1 MILKVYELNKI
12 NLKNNKLFLIHGKN
26 DSAKK
31 SIINHIKMKDD
42 ECEKIKY
49 TEKEI
54 LNQNDDFYNNVLNKS
69 FFSEKKIIIID
80 QVTTKIKKI
89 LDDIYYKIS
98 DDIFLIILSDP
109 LDKKSALRLNFEK
122 NENQV
127 CIAVYPENEQTMIS
141 YASNFFSKNKI
152 SISNANINMIINK
165 CSNDIE
171 NLKNELNKIEIY
183 LKNKKNITSEEI
195 LRLTNLIE
203 NHSFYEL
210 VNNCLALNNKKTV
223 NILNESNYSN
233 EDTIIIIRTFLSKA
247 KQLNIL
253 AKEFENSKNID
264 SAIAKARPPIF
275 WKDKDIIKLQIKYWT
290 QNKIKKLLDKIN
302 ETELLIK
309 KNSQNSLQI
318 LFDFILNIKIN
329 NEI

>member
-1 MILKVYELNKI
+1 MIFKSYEFNKI
-12 NLKNNKLFLIHGKN
+12 DLKKFKIFLIHGKN
-26 DSAKK
+26 EAAKK
-31 SIINHIKMKDD
+31 NILKSLIKTNE
-42 ECEKIKY
+42 ECEKINY
-49 TEKEI
+49 SEKEI
-54 LNQNDDFYNNVLNKS
+54 LNHNEEFYNNILNKS
-69 FFSEKKIIIID
+69 FFNEKKIIIVD
-80 QVTTKIKKI
+80 QVTTKIKRV
-89 LDDIYYKIS
+89 LEDVFDKIS
-98 DDIFLIILSDP
+98 DDIYFIILSDP
-109 LDKKSALRLNFEK
+109 LDKKSTLRLNFEK
-122 NENQV
+122 SKNYA
-127 CIAVYPENEQTMIS
+127 CIAVYPENEQTMMS

-152 SISNANINMIINK
+152 SISNANINMIVNK

-183 LKNKKNITSEEI
+183 LKDKKNITSEEI

-223 NILNESNYSN
+223 NILNENNYSN

-253 AKEFENSKNID
+253 AKEFENSKNIE
-264 SAIAKARPPIF
+264 STIAKARPPIF
-275 WKDKDIIKLQIKYWT
+275 WKDKETTKLQIKYWT
-290 QNKIKKLLDKIN
+290 QNKINKLLDKIN

-309 KNSQNSLQI
+309 KNSQNSMQI

>member
-1 MILKVYELNKI
+1 MIFKFYELNKI
-12 NLKNNKLFLIHGKN
+12 NLKNIKIFLVHGKN
-26 DSAKK
+26 DGAKHAL
-31 SIINHIKMKDD
+31 INHIKKNDI
-42 ECEKIKY
+42 ECEKIRY

-54 LNQNDDFYNNVLNKS
+54 TSQNDDFYNNVLNKS
-69 FFSEKKIIIID
+69 FFKEKKIIIID
-80 QVTTKIKKI
+80 QVSSKIKKI
-89 LDDIYYKIS
+89 LDDISDKIS
-98 DDIFLIILSDP
+98 DDIYLIILSDP
-109 LDKKSALRLNFEK
+109 LDNKSALRLSIEK
-122 NENQV
+122 NKNQA
-127 CIAVYPENEQTMIS
+127 CIAVYPENQQTMIS

-152 SISNANINMIINK
+152 SISNANINMIVSK

-171 NLKNELNKIEIY
+171 NLKNELNKIEVY
-183 LKNKKNITSEEI
+183 LKDKKNITSEEI
-195 LRLTNLIE
+195 FKLTNLIE

-223 NILNESNYSN
+223 NILNENNYSN

-264 SAIAKARPPIF
+264 STIAKARPPIF
-275 WKDKDIIKLQIKYWT
+275 WKDKETTKLQIKYWT

>member
-1 MILKVYELNKI
+1 MILKFYELNKI
-12 NLKNNKLFLIHGKN
+12 DLKNTRIFLIHGKN
-26 DSAKK
+26 DGAKN
-31 SIINHIKMKDD
+31 SIINHIKKKDN

-54 LNQNDDFYNNVLNKS
+54 LNQNDEFYNTVLNKS
-69 FFSEKKIIIID
+69 FFEEKKIIIVD
-80 QVTTKIKKI
+80 QVTSKIKKI
-89 LDDIYYKIS
+89 LEDISGKIS
-98 DDIFLIILSDP
+98 DDIYLVILSDP
-109 LDKKSALRLNFEK
+109 LDKKSTLRSDFEK
-122 NENQV
+122 SKNYA
-127 CIAVYPENEQTMIS
+127 CIAVYPENEQTMMS

-152 SISNANINMIINK
+152 SISNANINMIVNK

-171 NLKNELNKIEIY
+171 NLKNELDKIEIY
-183 LKNKKNITSEEI
+183 LKDKKNITSEEI

-223 NILNESNYSN
+223 NILNENNYSN
-233 EDTIIIIRTFLSKA
+233 EDTIIIIRTFLNKA

-253 AKEFENSKNID
+253 AKEFENSKNIE
-264 SAIAKARPPIF
+264 STISKARPPIF
-275 WKDKDIIKLQIKYWT
+275 WKDKEITKLQIKYWT
-290 QNKIKKLLDKIN
+290 QIKIKKLLDKIN